1 MTNTIATIFRVGFRY
16 RCTMSIPT
24 SLHPGVIALDIAW
37 LPRMPTRLSRQ
48 ELADYRRG
56 RDALLAELAKTAGPI
71 VVGETG
77 TNRVAVIGPSV
88 QPAGAHQ

>member
-1 MTNTIATIFRVGFRY
+1 MTDTMTTRFRVGFRY
-16 RCTMSIPT
+16 RCAMAIPT
-24 SLHPGVIALDIAW
+24 NPQAGMVVLNTLWSPHP
-37 LPRMPTRLSRQ
+37 PTRLSRQ